1 MVISSFELQKNNTDY
16 FMRILSIG
24 SLSGLSNT
32 CLHRHWALKR
42 IAGQVDEVNTT
53 AKPCTLWYRIAYHLF
68 LYGLPVRLPE
78 NNHEN
83 QVIRD
88 FIANNTY
95 ELVWIDKGVTIYPET
110 LRYIKAKS
118 PHTLIISYSPDNMAL
133 RHNQSYQYLQC
144 IPWYDY
150 VVTNKSYTQEALK
163 KMGAKQVIFVN
174 NSYEPSFHY
183 PRELSDIDRE
193 KYGGD
198 VGFVG
203 AWEKERCQSILYLAD
218 HGINV
223 RVFGGGKWLR
233 YKDYSPNL
241 RIEEHGL
248 HKEDY
253 AKSLSAFKISL
264 CFLRKMNF
272 DLQTTRTV
280 EIPACGGFMLAE
292 RTEEHLAMFKEGEEA
307 AYFSDIEEML
317 RQCRYYLSHEKERR
331 LIAEKGMLR
340 CITDDY
346 SNEGMIRK
354 VLSIINEKK

>member
-1 MVISSFELQKNNTDY
+1 MLSMRVLSVGSF
-16 FMRILSIG
+16 
-24 SLSGLSNT
+24 SGWSNT

-198 VGFVG
+198 VTVILRLHNSVN
-203 AWEKERCQSILYLAD
+203 ASILQNYQVYM
-218 HGINV
+218 G
-223 RVFGGGKWLR
+223 
-233 YKDYSPNL
+233 
-241 RIEEHGL
+241 
-248 HKEDY
+248 
-253 AKSLSAFKISL
+253 
-264 CFLRKMNF
+264 
-272 DLQTTRTV
+272 
-280 EIPACGGFMLAE
+280 
-292 RTEEHLAMFKEGEEA
+292 
-307 AYFSDIEEML
+307 
-317 RQCRYYLSHEKERR
+317 
-331 LIAEKGMLR
+331 
-340 CITDDY
+340 
-346 SNEGMIRK
+346 
-354 VLSIINEKK
+354 